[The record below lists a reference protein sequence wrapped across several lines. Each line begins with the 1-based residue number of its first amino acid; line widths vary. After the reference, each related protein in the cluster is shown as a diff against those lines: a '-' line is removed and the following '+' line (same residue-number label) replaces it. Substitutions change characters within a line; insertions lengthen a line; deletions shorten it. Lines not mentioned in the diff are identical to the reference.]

1 MKADVKIEAIE
12 PLLDANRVYGL
23 IVACKAARLSWST
36 TTMIVRNRP
45 GCPPSTDRELEQ
57 CVAVYETLLLSMAQW
72 TIRYGSDRLL
82 GKKDDSASPQT
93 AANKKLSQ
101 PA

>member
-1 MKADVKIEAIE
+1 
-12 PLLDANRVYGL
+12 
-23 IVACKAARLSWST
+23 
-36 TTMIVRNRP
+36 
-45 GCPPSTDRELEQ
+45 
-57 CVAVYETLLLSMAQW
+57 MAQW